1 MSGPKDKAQ
10 IDVETP
16 ESIPEPEENPRERNE
31 NTTVPDPSGDGVN
44 SDPSNEEAA

>member
-1 MSGPKDKAQ
+1 MSGPKDKTH

-16 ESIPEPEENPRERNE
+16 ESIPDPEENPSEHNK

-44 SDPSNEEAA
+44 ADRSNEEAA

>member
-1 MSGPKDKAQ
+1 MSGPKDKTQ

-16 ESIPEPEENPRERNE
+16 ESLHDPEDSPSEHNV

-44 SDPSNEEAA
+44 SDSSNEEAA